1 MNWAAKG
8 THLNERP
15 KTVIERG
22 LVPYCSSHHI
32 EDLGV
37 VVRVRAV
44 AIDTAWEERLTQL
57 LLLDVLDEFAGNTP
71 VEIVGWVGRG
81 CKGVGGR
88 LCLGMRMSWCAGVV
102 EDTLLVQ
109 VLSRVF
115 VSRGENNQSIEELS
129 ILMRNALAHHLLL
142 SKNKEK
148 H

>member
-44 AIDTAWEERLTQL
+44 AINTAWEERLTQL

-71 VEIVGWVGRG
+71 VEIVCWVGRG

-102 EDTLLVQ
+102 EDTLLR
-109 VLSRVF
+109 SSF
-115 VSRGENNQSIEELS
+115 
-129 ILMRNALAHHLLL
+129 RNAVSSKVNFFCPGKAVGQGEGVVLLF
-142 SKNKEK
+142 
-148 H
+148 

>member
-1 MNWAAKG
+1 M
-8 THLNERP
+8 
-15 KTVIERG
+15 
-22 LVPYCSSHHI
+22 
-32 EDLGV
+32 
-37 VVRVRAV
+37 
-44 AIDTAWEERLTQL
+44 
-57 LLLDVLDEFAGNTP
+57 
-71 VEIVGWVGRG
+71 
-81 CKGVGGR
+81 
-88 LCLGMRMSWCAGVV
+88 GMRMSWCAGVV